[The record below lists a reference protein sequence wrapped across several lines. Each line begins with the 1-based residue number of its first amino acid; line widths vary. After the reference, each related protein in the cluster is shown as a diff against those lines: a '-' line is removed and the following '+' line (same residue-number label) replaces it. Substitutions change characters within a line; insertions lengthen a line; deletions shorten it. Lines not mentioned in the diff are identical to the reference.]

1 MHERDD
7 IQRREYVR
15 LGKEGSSYSYGKGCG
30 IRWNASGW
38 YDVMSC
44 LHLPTWHPLKKVIA
58 IQRLA
63 ALQLTRKPV
72 IVLSTKPDPTNQILS
87 PAAHPS
93 FVQDAINSVFELAI
107 RSEYRT
113 WSRKR
118 VVGNVWYAWRYST
131 SKVGDI

>member
-1 MHERDD
+1 MYDWARRALHTLMAKGVASDGMHR
-7 IQRREYVR
+7 
-15 LGKEGSSYSYGKGCG
+15 
-30 IRWNASGW
+30 W
-38 YDVMSC
+38 YDVMLC

-63 ALQLTRKPV
+63 AFQLTRKPV

-87 PAAHPS
+87 PAADPS